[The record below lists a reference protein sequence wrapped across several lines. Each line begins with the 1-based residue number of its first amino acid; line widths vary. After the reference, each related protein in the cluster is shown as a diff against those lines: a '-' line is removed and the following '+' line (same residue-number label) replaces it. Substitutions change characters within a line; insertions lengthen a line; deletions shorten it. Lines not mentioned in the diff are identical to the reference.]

1 MENQQSA
8 VKRIFEQLEAGNLDI
23 VMETKDLLL
32 KLEETDLKMAYERG
46 VIDQLYKSIL
56 TQGWIN

>member
-1 MENQQSA
+1 METKQSA

-23 VMETKDLLL
+23 VMQTKDLLL
-32 KLEETDLKMAYERG
+32 KLEEADLKIAYEKG

-56 TQGWIN
+56 TNGK